1 MNQPI
6 KKSPKLLGQH
16 IRNVISNL
24 GTSGINSPFP
34 LSLSLGYWVMFWLRI
49 KLLQWILE
57 ESYPTDY
64 NNHSM
69 HLCNLFFLFACLF
82 ICLAVDFFYPSFF
95 GDMSIWLTVTVCLF
109 LFLSDCLTI
118 SFNISTFDYMS
129 NIDNYLSLYQSNYLY
144 IYLPTIYLRSVCI

>member
-1 MNQPI
+1 M
-6 KKSPKLLGQH
+6 LGQH

-24 GTSGINSPFP
+24 ETSGINSPFP
-34 LSLSLGYWVMFWLRI
+34 LSLSLGNWVMFWLRI

-95 GDMSIWLTVTVCLF
+95 VDMSIWLTVTVCLF

-129 NIDNYLSLYQSNYLY
+129 NIDIYLSLYQSKYLY
-144 IYLPTIYLRSVCI
+144 IYVSTYYIPAKCLYVEVST